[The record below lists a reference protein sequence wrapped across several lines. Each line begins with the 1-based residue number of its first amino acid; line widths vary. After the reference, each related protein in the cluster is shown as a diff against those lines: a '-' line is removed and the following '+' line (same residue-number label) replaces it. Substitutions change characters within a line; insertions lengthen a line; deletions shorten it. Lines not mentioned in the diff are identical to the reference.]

1 MTNRAIQ
8 LCREKEHI
16 PYDNSS
22 LEEEFRKCIIN
33 FYKKLRWS
41 KNYSVFIY
49 KMGKIYL
56 KNKQF

>member
-8 LCREKEHI
+8 LCREKGHI

-22 LEEEFRKCIIN
+22 LEEEFRRCITN
-33 FYKKLRWS
+33 SYKKLRWS

-49 KMGKIYL
+49 KMGKIY
-56 KNKQF
+56 